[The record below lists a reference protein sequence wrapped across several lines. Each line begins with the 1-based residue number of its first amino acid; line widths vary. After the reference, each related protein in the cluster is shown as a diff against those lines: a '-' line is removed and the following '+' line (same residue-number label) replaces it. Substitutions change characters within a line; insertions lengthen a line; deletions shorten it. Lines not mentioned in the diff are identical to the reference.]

1 MGNAQTTAGEATF
14 FFFVIFSLAYA
25 LGILIAYRVFILVH
39 GRWFPCSRSN
49 RSEPFPGK
57 RQKKKQHHESW
68 YERLRKPPY
77 FPATLAYIITWAIV
91 FFLQAYTLWRIV
103 INVPAF
109 HVISSF
115 FLFVV
120 ASFSVGQLWLR
131 VCLPDYHLLDLKRH
145 CL

>member
-1 MGNAQTTAGEATF
+1 MGNAQTTAGAATALF
-14 FFFVIFSLAYA
+14 FFIFILAYT

-91 FFLQAYTLWRIV
+91 FFLQAYTLWRVV

-109 HVISSF
+109 HVY
-115 FLFVV
+115 LLLRLC
-120 ASFSVGQLWLR
+120 FSPFPLGQLWLR
-131 VCLPDYHLLDLKRH
+131 VCLPHRHLLDPKRH